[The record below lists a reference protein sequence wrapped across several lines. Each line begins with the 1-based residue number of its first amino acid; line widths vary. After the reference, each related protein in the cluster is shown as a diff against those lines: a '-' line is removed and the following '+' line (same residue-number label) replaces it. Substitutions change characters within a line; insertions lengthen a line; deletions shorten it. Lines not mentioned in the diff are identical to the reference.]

1 MSLSAIILSLSLL
14 FHQLNIASAPII
26 DFSKSKHFSHLQPY
40 SHEWSFT
47 SRVGISFFEYINLL
61 PRSKSYDD
69 VFKAI
74 SNISYEVSL
83 TLFFKDIL
91 SSNNKTEFMCK
102 EFKEGGFS
110 KCLISLYQ
118 HFNNNYKMSPS
129 FHVLMIAVAAMAI
142 LKDKDMAKEEHK
154 DSAKLFKMIKFGSY
168 LLELINLSLEQFKK
182 YILSEKNQIYFYG
195 HHLKRDSLLDLV
207 YQFTSIQTAGEL
219 ITKKDNFIEGL
230 NKKIQECNCVK
241 DFSDDEKKAYEK
253 FKELSRPDYNNII
266 SEKFNSEELI
276 RLKNLLDPKL
286 KELVSNDYQDTSIF
300 DLFAEYDFSFQKLF
314 DSAKEEMSSTFLDQE
329 EEEE

>member
-1 MSLSAIILSLSLL
+1 
-14 FHQLNIASAPII
+14 
-26 DFSKSKHFSHLQPY
+26 
-40 SHEWSFT
+40 
-47 SRVGISFFEYINLL
+47 
-61 PRSKSYDD
+61 
-69 VFKAI
+69 
-74 SNISYEVSL
+74 
-83 TLFFKDIL
+83 
-91 SSNNKTEFMCK
+91 MCK